1 MATVFDVLWQGLGV
15 LGAALIFQVSHV
27 LQVCEARGRFPS

>member
-1 MATVFDVLWQGLGV
+1 MATVLDVLWQGLGV